1 MNNFLDKMTNFI
13 DSKLTPPLIKFGNNK
28 YMVAI
33 RNALIRECKINCVSQ
48 GRAT

>member
-33 RNALIRECKINCVSQ
+33 IDCRIIPYDSY
-48 GRAT
+48 